1 MRKSFKEIYDLLKII
16 WQLDRIVLILT
27 FFCSLISAVTP
38 FIGIL
43 LSAYILD
50 ELNAG
55 IDMQNLIF
63 NAVLAVSGIFLL
75 TVLDAYMS
83 EIRDVHIDI
92 CCRKYNMK
100 IGEQTLR
107 MDYELLNSPLVNDI
121 LARI

>member
-55 IDMQNLIF
+55 IDMQNLI
-63 NAVLAVSGIFLL
+63 LYS
-75 TVLDAYMS
+75 
-83 EIRDVHIDI
+83 
-92 CCRKYNMK
+92 
-100 IGEQTLR
+100 
-107 MDYELLNSPLVNDI
+107 
-121 LARI
+121 